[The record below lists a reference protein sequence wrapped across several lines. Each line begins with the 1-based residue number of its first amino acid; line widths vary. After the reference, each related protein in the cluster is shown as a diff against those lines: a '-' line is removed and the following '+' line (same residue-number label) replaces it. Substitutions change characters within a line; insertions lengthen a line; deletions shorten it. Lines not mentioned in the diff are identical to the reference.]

1 MASKLNPGADAT
13 LVNVAYRAAMA
24 NTPGDY
30 SSTLEKAAE
39 SYGKTMEA
47 SAKMWKDVATVG
59 TALGSEMVKNANE
72 RAAYAAK
79 TNVLNPEDAKL
90 LTDEIYA
97 IKDAQKELGLLP
109 GVFGDRETKKRLAE
123 LKMEQRDLF
132 AEIDL
137 AAASIKAGTDAVAA
151 GTFDT
156 KLSMDGGEM
165 VNAIIKNGLKNNV
178 TDNGNVAKLSRNE
191 YGELI
196 YTLRKEDGSLAD
208 NPNGTSDPV
217 TMTIKQFNEAITTNV
232 DDKGAKAAVFNTYN
246 DSVADRG
253 FKSKTGVYDEQM
265 RAMDS
270 NWLDTQLEKPV
281 DLKRAM
287 HMKFGYM
294 ETSFFDDITT
304 NKNEYSADLYNT
316 LVSVTGSKTGELT
329 GSIVNGIEDIDNSGG
344 ISAEEVKNSEN
355 YQVLTANLLGLKDP
369 EVSKAYFKDYVLKEF
384 EGANNYGHG
393 NKKTKPGSGTGTKTD
408 TNLGIADWTYP
419 EFGRGKV
426 NWTSA
431 RTIKRRLLNGT
442 GFDYDYNGDG
452 EKERYDYINGDWY
465 ENWEDENNPGTKI
478 GSADNMVLNV
488 LKTNHEAFQGL
499 ETTVEGATITEE
511 GENVEDVNTKS
522 LHQNLFSKMDVNKDD
537 AVSRS
542 LNDYFVDTD
551 GNTLSNKRST
561 LQFMPF
567 TREFESV
574 LKGSGGAGFLKPDAA
589 GTNDIM
595 LYNPQTGEVVKDENG
610 DRIRFKIGDDMS
622 NLSNGLS
629 DDVTKL
635 LEILKQ
641 NGIIPKSG
649 SKQMTAEDYVNEDK
663 NN

>member
-30 SSTLEKAAE
+30 SDTLEKAAE

-47 SAKMWKDVATVG
+47 SAKMWKNIATVG

-79 TNVLNPEDAKL
+79 TNVLNPEDAKF

-97 IKDAQKELGLLP
+97 NKDAQRELGLLP
-109 GVFGDRETKKRLAE
+109 GIFGDRETKKRLAE
-123 LKMEQRDLF
+123 LKMEQQDLF

-178 TDNGNVAKLSRNE
+178 TDNGNVARLGRNE
-191 YGELI
+191 YNELM
-196 YTLRKEDGSLAD
+196 YTLYKKDGSLAD

-246 DSVADRG
+246 DSVANRG
-253 FKSKTGVYDEQM
+253 FESKTGVYDEQM

-294 ETSFFDDITT
+294 STSFFDDITT
-304 NKNEYSADLYNT
+304 NQNEYSADLYNT

-329 GSIVNGIEDIDNSGG
+329 GSIVDGIEDTDNSGG
-344 ISAEEVKNSEN
+344 ISAEEVRNSEN

-393 NKKTKPGSGTGTKTD
+393 NKKTKTGSGTDGKNKYGFGNKSVEIPGMKGTWVSQSD
-408 TNLGIADWTYP
+408 RN
-419 EFGRGKV
+419 
-426 NWTSA
+426 
-431 RTIKRRLLNGT
+431 KRRGHIENNEGFRGVFGDYEYDKDLGGYILEKDTENPMTKWDVMQQEQIIGNNDRQVDFDSLGVQKSQVAVNTAGEEVAGGVTLDLLDGNDDTVAGSLNSYIPANSNYS
-442 GFDYDYNGDG
+442 FRPAKSPKYG
-452 EKERYDYINGDWY
+452 EKGWWNFSQALNAFDFLAGGEDLTANAVELVDGDNKPIMWK
-465 ENWEDENNPGTKI
+465 GQRLLLFTSSGG
-478 GSADNMVLNV
+478 GSTESKNAQDAAVANFNDWLGQQNDFELQTGGNTGV
-488 LKTNHEAFQGL
+488 
-499 ETTVEGATITEE
+499 GASEP
-511 GENVEDVNTKS
+511 EDVN
-522 LHQNLFSKMDVNKDD
+522 
-537 AVSRS
+537 
-542 LNDYFVDTD
+542 
-551 GNTLSNKRST
+551 
-561 LQFMPF
+561 
-567 TREFESV
+567 
-574 LKGSGGAGFLKPDAA
+574 
-589 GTNDIM
+589 
-595 LYNPQTGEVVKDENG
+595 
-610 DRIRFKIGDDMS
+610 
-622 NLSNGLS
+622 
-629 DDVTKL
+629 
-635 LEILKQ
+635 
-641 NGIIPKSG
+641 
-649 SKQMTAEDYVNEDK
+649 
-663 NN
+663 